1 MRIRLTKLPPAP
13 LVDGFDVREYRAGL
27 VGETY
32 EVDANLAQYLIAAGY
47 AERTKEGQKAVLVV
61 DDDRDV
67 RAMLNHVLAFAGFAV
82 IEAANGR
89 DALVALVKHRPALII
104 LDLMMPG
111 VDGAQFRQAQRR
123 LQDHELANVP
133 ILVVSGA
140 DNAKQMAK
148 TLGAAGIFEKPLDLD
163 RILTVVQARVSTIA
177 S

>member
-1 MRIRLTKLPPAP
+1 MRASAQRSPHQP
-13 LVDGFDVREYRAGL
+13 G
-27 VGETY
+27 GEH
-32 EVDANLAQYLIAAGY
+32 DDQDQD
-47 AERTKEGQKAVLVV
+47 QKAPHGLAIIAKMKILVAV
-61 DDDRDV
+61 PGNLHTV
-67 RAMLNHVLAFAGFAV
+67 RMNRFVP
-82 IEAANGR
+82 

-133 ILVVSGA
+133 ILVVSGV

-163 RILTVVQARVSTIA
+163 RIVAAVQARVSTVA